1 MAAPHLPHRP
11 KNPSALLEDPHA
23 GIVLAGVLTVV
34 GVLAAVAMA
43 GSALLAVALAAIV
56 AGAVAIVAAAI

>member
-23 GIVLAGVLTVV
+23 GVALTGVLTVV
-34 GVLAAVAMA
+34 GALVAVAMV